1 MCGLSD
7 ALSTER
13 VRDQILPA
21 ICVSLTRMDVFA
33 FHSSAEG
40 LKKDGQTWRVTLQLP
55 RELEVDTAWVRSEPD
70 NEEFLSP
77 LERQEVSGA
86 WALYEGELRLNP
98 AEEVTLYTFKFIVDG
113 YQYWLAQDGVST
125 YFPERDVHFRINPTY
140 EPASWV
146 WSSVFY
152 QIFPERFYDG
162 DPGNNVT
169 NGEYL
174 YEGEPVVA
182 KQWGEL
188 PDRSQGPRE
197 FYGGDLAGIRQKLP
211 YLEDLGVTALYLNP
225 IFASPSSHKYDTVD
239 YLNVDP
245 HFGTNEEFAELC
257 SDLKERDM
265 RIILDAVIN
274 HTSERHP
281 WFDRYGEYE
290 EVGAYGSKTAQTRDF
305 YTFYDESDPES
316 YHGWIGVK
324 TLPTLDYS
332 DAELRRR
339 IYEADD
345 AILRYW
351 LKPPYEIDGW
361 RFDVLH
367 MLGEG
372 SGAANNT
379 EYVRHFRRTLREEN
393 PQAYVLGEHFYEATK
408 WLQGDQEDA
417 AMNYDG
423 FARPLWAFFAEVDH
437 KGHPVQIDAATLN
450 KVMTRSRA
458 RLPFEIQLSQFNLLG
473 SHDTPRFLT
482 RVEGNKGL
490 MKAAV
495 TLLMT
500 YIGVPCIYYGDEVGV
515 EGGRDP
521 DCRRTFP
528 WDEAAWD
535 QELRGHVQALIA
547 FRKAHKVLQRGA
559 LVTLYAEGNV
569 YAFARIF
576 GDEVVVAAVNRGEE
590 VEVTLPAWKLGLENT
605 MLTSLFEN
613 QEVEIEEGRL
623 ELFLAKCSSLVLHK
637 FG

>member
-1 MCGLSD
+1 MN
-7 ALSTER
+7 
-13 VRDQILPA
+13 I
-21 ICVSLTRMDVFA
+21 FA
-33 FHSSAEG
+33 FHSSTEG
-40 LKKDGQTWRVTLQLP
+40 LKKEGQTWRVTLQIP
-55 RELEVDTAWVRSEPD
+55 YELEVETAWVRSEPD

-77 LERQEVSGA
+77 LERREVKGA

-98 AEEVTLYTFKFIVDG
+98 AEQLTLYAFKFIVNG
-113 YQYWLAQDGVST
+113 YQYWLAQNGVSA
-125 YFPERDVHFRINPTY
+125 YFPERDVHFRLNPSY
-140 EPASWV
+140 EPARWV

-152 QIFPERFYDG
+152 QIFPERFHDG
-162 DPGNNVT
+162 DPSNNVAS
-169 NGEYL
+169 GEYL
-174 YEGEPVVA
+174 YEGESVVA
-182 KQWGEL
+182 KEWGAL
-188 PDRSQGPRE
+188 PGPSQGPRE
-197 FYGGDLAGIRQKLP
+197 FYGGDLAGIRQKLS

-225 IFASPSSHKYDTVD
+225 IFTSPSSHKYDTVN

-257 SDLKERDM
+257 TDLKKRDM
-265 RIILDAVIN
+265 RVILDAVIN

-290 EVGAYGSKTAQTRDF
+290 EVGAYGSKEAETRDF
-305 YTFYDESDPES
+305 YTFLDEDDPES

-332 DAELRRR
+332 DPELRKR

-351 LKPPYEIDGW
+351 LKSPYNIDGW

-372 SGAANNT
+372 SGAANNA

-393 PQAYVLGEHFYEATK
+393 PEAYVLGEHFYEATS

-423 FARPLWAFFAEVDH
+423 FARPVWAFFAEVDH
-437 KGHPVQIDAATLN
+437 KGHPVHIDAATLG

-482 RVEGNKGL
+482 RVGGNKGL

-495 TLLMT
+495 TLLFT

-528 WDEAAWD
+528 WDEAQWD
-535 QELRGHVQALIA
+535 KELRGHVQTLIG
-547 FRKAHKVLQRGA
+547 FRKAQEVLQRGA
-559 LVTLYAEGNV
+559 LVTLYAEGDV
-569 YAFARIF
+569 YAFARVL
-576 GDEVVVAAVNRGEE
+576 GDEVVIAAVNRGGE
-590 VEVTLPAWKLGLENT
+590 VSVPLPVWKLGLDDVT
-605 MLTSLFEN
+605 LTSLLDSR
-613 QEVEIEEGRL
+613 EVEVKEGRL
-623 ELFLAKCSSLVLHK
+623 ELPLPKHSSHVLFK
-637 FG
+637 SS

>member
-1 MCGLSD
+1 
-7 ALSTER
+7 
-13 VRDQILPA
+13 
-21 ICVSLTRMDVFA
+21 MDIFA
-33 FHSSAEG
+33 FHSPAEG
-40 LKKDGQTWRVTLQLP
+40 LAKQDERWRVTLQVP
-55 RELEVDTAWVRSEPD
+55 RSLEVESVWVRSEPD

-77 LERQEVSGA
+77 LEVQKTEGA
-86 WALYEGELRLNP
+86 WTFYEGALRLNS
-98 AEEVTLYTFKFIVDG
+98 AEEVTLYAFKFIVNG
-113 YQYWLAQDGVST
+113 YQHWLAQDGVSA
-125 YFPERDVHFRINPTY
+125 YFPERDVHFRLNPTY
-140 EPASWV
+140 EPATWV

-162 DPGNNVT
+162 DPSNNVT
-169 NGEYL
+169 DGEYL

-182 KQWGEL
+182 KEWGEL
-188 PDRSQGPRE
+188 PERSQGPRE
-197 FYGGDLAGIRQKLP
+197 FYGGDLAGICQKLP

-225 IFASPSSHKYDTVD
+225 IFVSPSSHKYDTVD
-239 YLNVDP
+239 YLKVDP
-245 HFGTNEEFAELC
+245 HFGTNEAFAELC

-281 WFDRYGEYE
+281 WFDRYDEYE
-290 EVGAYGSKTAQTRDF
+290 EAGAYGSKEAQTRDF
-305 YTFYDESDPES
+305 YTFYDENNPES

-332 DAELRRR
+332 APELRRR

-345 AILRYW
+345 AVLRTW

-372 SGAANNT
+372 DGAAKNA
-379 EYVRHFRRTLREEN
+379 EYVRHFRQTLREEN
-393 PQAYVLGEHFYEATK
+393 PEAYVLGEHFYEATK

-437 KGHPVQIDAATLN
+437 KGHPVNIDAQTFD

-482 RVEGNKGL
+482 RVEGNRDL

-500 YIGVPCIYYGDEVGV
+500 YIGVPCVYYGDEVGV

-528 WDEAAWD
+528 WDKSEWDEA
-535 QELRGHVQALIA
+535 LRSHVQRLIA
-547 FRKAHKVLQRGA
+547 FRKAHEVLQRGA
-559 LVTLYAEGNV
+559 LVTLYAEGDV
-569 YAFARIF
+569 YTFARILN
-576 GDEVVVAAVNRGEE
+576 DEVVVTAVNRGEE
-590 VEVTLPAWKLGLENT
+590 VNVMLPLWKLGLDNAT
-605 MLTSLFEN
+605 LTSFFDE
-613 QEVEIEEGRL
+613 QEVEVKEGRL
-623 ELFLAKCSSLVLHK
+623 ELPLPKGSSHILYLK
-637 FG
+637 SN

>member
-1 MCGLSD
+1 
-7 ALSTER
+7 
-13 VRDQILPA
+13 
-21 ICVSLTRMDVFA
+21 MDIFA
-33 FHSSAEG
+33 FHSPAEG
-40 LKKDGQTWRVTLQLP
+40 LTEQNEKWRVTLQVP
-55 RELEVDTAWVRSEPD
+55 RNLTIESAWVRSEPD

-77 LERQEVSGA
+77 LNLQKKEGA
-86 WALYEGELRLNP
+86 WTFYEGELRLNP
-98 AEEVTLYTFKFIVDG
+98 AEQLTLYAFKFIVDG
-113 YQYWLAQDGVST
+113 RQFWLAQDGVSP
-125 YFPERDVHFRINPTY
+125 YFPERDVHFRLNPAY
-140 EPASWV
+140 EPARWV

-152 QIFPERFYDG
+152 QIFPERFSDG
-162 DPGNNVT
+162 DPSNNVT
-169 NGEYL
+169 DGEYL

-182 KQWGEL
+182 KEWGEL
-188 PDRSQGPRE
+188 PERSQGPRE

-225 IFASPSSHKYDTVD
+225 IFVSPSSHKYDTVD

-257 SDLKERDM
+257 SELKERDM
-265 RIILDAVIN
+265 RVILDAVIN

-281 WFDRYGEYE
+281 WFDRYDEYE
-290 EVGAYGSKTAQTRDF
+290 EAGAYGSKEAQTRNF
-305 YTFYDESDPES
+305 YTFYDEDDPES

-332 DAELRRR
+332 APELRER

-345 AILRYW
+345 AVLRYW

-372 SGAANNT
+372 SGAAKNA
-379 EYVRHFRRTLREEN
+379 EYVRHFRQTLREEN
-393 PQAYVLGEHFYEATK
+393 SEAYVLGEHFYEATK

-423 FARPLWAFFAEVDH
+423 FARPLWAFFAETDH
-437 KGHPVQIDAATLN
+437 KGHPVKVDAQTLD

-482 RVEGNKGL
+482 QVKGDKGL

-495 TLLMT
+495 TLLFT
-500 YIGVPCIYYGDEVGV
+500 YIGVPCVYYGDEVGV

-528 WDEAAWD
+528 WDEGQWD
-535 QELRGHVQALIA
+535 EDLRGHCQTLIA
-547 FRKAHKVLQRGA
+547 FRKEHRVLQQGA
-559 LVTLYAEGNV
+559 LVTLYARGDV
-569 YAFARIF
+569 YAFARVL
-576 GDEVVVAAVNRGEE
+576 GEDVVIAAVNRGEE
-590 VEVTLPAWKLGLENT
+590 VEVALPVWKLGLDSAT
-605 MLTSLFEN
+605 LTSLLDK
-613 QEVEIEEGRL
+613 QEVETEKGTL
-623 ELFLAKCSSLVLHK
+623 ELRLPQYSSLVLHTL
-637 FG
+637 